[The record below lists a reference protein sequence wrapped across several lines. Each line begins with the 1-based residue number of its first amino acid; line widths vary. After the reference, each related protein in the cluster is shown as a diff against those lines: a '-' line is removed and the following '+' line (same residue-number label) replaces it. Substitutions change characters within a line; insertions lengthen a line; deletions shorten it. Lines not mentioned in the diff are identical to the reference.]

1 MLVSAT
7 ATATAEHGRTVW
19 PDAMVVR
26 QLSASRSVGSS
37 RARSA
42 TLHFSNSAL
51 LAWASALCFE
61 QTLPATDAA
70 ASLTSRLRTVKVTQP
85 SQTSIEYV
93 QGSFLTSLLL
103 ATWKQAFCAV
113 MCCRRMCLGS
123 TSRVGL
129 KCCTA
134 ADIQADGQLC
144 GSASRL
150 VQTMPPGLRSR
161 ALWTFSL
168 ILLISMVKGLQ
179 LSSSFNSDAPQD
191 LFSQIAKDLSPYRKR
206 GISDSMTNGV
216 YCGIRDPGFRV
227 QIKDQEVYIVGEVE
241 GFQSRNRNIKLAL
254 VDVAAEYADLPD
266 VDFVVGTYDWTAT
279 EVQPALGFE
288 EGGPVLCQ
296 VCKASCTHLN
306 VTLKLAAVTCCMQE
320 VCCYWS
326 MLLPSGCC
334 LSFAAA
340 HIHKRVHSSCPHVGA
355 ALQ

>member
-1 MLVSAT
+1 
-7 ATATAEHGRTVW
+7 
-19 PDAMVVR
+19 MVVR

-134 ADIQADGQLC
+134 ADIQADGQLW

>member
-7 ATATAEHGRTVW
+7 ATATAEHGSTVW
-19 PDAMVVR
+19 PDAVVVR

-70 ASLTSRLRTVKVTQP
+70 ASLTSRLRTVKGTQP

-103 ATWKQAFCAV
+103 EASFL
-113 MCCRRMCLGS
+113 CCRRMCLGS

-134 ADIQADGQLC
+134 ADIQADGQLS

-168 ILLISMVKGLQ
+168 TLLISMVKGLQ
-179 LSSSFNSDAPQD
+179 LSSRFNSDAPQD

-288 EGGPVLCQ
+288 EGGPVLSQ
-296 VCKASCTHLN
+296 VCKASCTHL
-306 VTLKLAAVTCCMQE
+306 
-320 VCCYWS
+320 S
-326 MLLPSGCC
+326 MYAC
-334 LSFAAA
+334 
-340 HIHKRVHSSCPHVGA
+340 HT
-355 ALQ
+355 